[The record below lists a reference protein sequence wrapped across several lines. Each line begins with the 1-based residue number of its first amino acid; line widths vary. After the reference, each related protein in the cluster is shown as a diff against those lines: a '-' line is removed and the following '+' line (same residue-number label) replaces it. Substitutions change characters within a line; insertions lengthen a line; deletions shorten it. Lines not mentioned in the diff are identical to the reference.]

1 MSAFVIGVL
10 VGVTIFATLGNL
22 FLVYKVKEELSSAH
36 KLIQLMF
43 IKVNKLETMVGKIDK
58 VTSTTMD
65 AAENFVDALRQSAEG
80 MYIRPPMVRGD
91 MPDNFDELRKAFED
105 GVRNYENTLNNEEDD
120 ESSQDDEE
128 GPEEPWKKSK

>member
-22 FLVYKVKEELSSAH
+22 FLVYKVKEELSSAN

-43 IKVNKLETMVGKIDK
+43 IKINKLETVIGKIDK

-65 AAENFVDALRQSAEG
+65 AAETFVDALRQSAEG
-80 MYIRPPMVRGD
+80 MYMRPPMGRGD

-105 GVRNYENTLNNEEDD
+105 GVRNYENTLNEED

>member
-22 FLVYKVKEELSSAH
+22 FLVYKVKEELSAAN

-43 IKVNKLETMVGKIDK
+43 IKVNKLETLVGKIDK
-58 VTSTTMD
+58 VTATTMD
-65 AAENFVDALRQSAEG
+65 AAETFVDALRQSADG
-80 MYIRPPMVRGD
+80 MYMRPPMGRGD

-105 GVRNYENTLNNEEDD
+105 GVRNYENTLNEEED
-120 ESSQDDEE
+120 ESSQDDDE